1 MQKKSIRA
9 APDGHNIGV
18 LKMGAISK
26 VFVVEYKNT
35 KLGGSWSVD
44 RIFQTFTSAQD
55 YTLLQRSICGPEY
68 IFRFYTEDL
77 YL

>member
-9 APDGHNIGV
+9 APDGHNIGII
-18 LKMGAISK
+18 KMDAISR

-35 KLGGSWSVD
+35 KLGGSWSID

-55 YTLLQRSICGPEY
+55 YMLLQRSIFELEY
-68 IFRFYTEDL
+68 QFRLYSEDL

>member
-1 MQKKSIRA
+1 M
-9 APDGHNIGV
+9 D
-18 LKMGAISK
+18 AISR

-35 KLGGSWSVD
+35 KLGGSWSID

-55 YTLLQRSICGPEY
+55 YMLLQRSIFELEY
-68 IFRFYTEDL
+68 QFRLYSEDL